1 VSQWPPGSERKPL
14 TEIPLG
20 TEIAR
25 GTSIRVLENWKAMP
39 GGNTYVVYWR
49 GRATPEVFQGEPTLT
64 VWPANQVPQEG

>member
-1 VSQWPPGSERKPL
+1 
-14 TEIPLG
+14 
-20 TEIAR
+20 
-25 GTSIRVLENWKAMP
+25 MP